1 MRINKDLREDFILK
15 EISQRVKQHRIN
27 YPMTQVELAEKSM
40 VSISTIMRF
49 EKGEDISFLK
59 VIRILKALDLENN
72 INELVPDYSE
82 KPSFHMD
89 KNANKQR
96 ARRKSEKKNGWEWGD
111 EE

>member
-1 MRINKDLREDFILK
+1 MRINKDLREEFILK
-15 EISQRVKQHRIN
+15 EISQRAKQHRIN
-27 YPMTQVELAEKSM
+27 YPMTQAELAEKSM
-40 VSISTIMRF
+40 VSLSTIMRF

-72 INELVPDYSE
+72 FNELIPDYSE
-82 KPSFHMD
+82 KPSFYMD